1 MTIDL
6 VSRAWRGCRKEGGG
20 RGGGGEVEMMRDD
33 EGAHRNKEKER
44 EGEKRAIEEERRGR
58 KRL

>member
-1 MTIDL
+1 MGHGE
-6 VSRAWRGCRKEGGG
+6 VVGKREGGGG
-20 RGGGGEVEMMRDD
+20 RGVEMMRDD